1 VRFRAVALAAALVGT
16 SLAAAA
22 CGGGG
27 TTAQVVGT
35 PVTRPHPAP
44 TTPIRATGGSST
56 PTTAVSGTGTGS
68 SVPTGGSPPSAPPV
82 SPTTITQLNAQ
93 LGALGTSLNQVDTDL
108 AQAQGDQ

>member
-44 TTPIRATGGSST
+44 TTPIRATGGSS
-56 PTTAVSGTGTGS
+56 
-68 SVPTGGSPPSAPPV
+68 PSAPPV

>member
-44 TTPIRATGGSST
+44 TTTNRATGGSST
-56 PTTAVSGTGTGS
+56 PTPA
-68 SVPTGGSPPSAPPV
+68 V